1 MDQAFVRH
9 LPESKGDLQPVTN
22 GFPVSP
28 KLSLCVQT
36 LPESSTGVSTL
47 PHDHARNCLIPEP
60 KAFFKRNH

>member
-22 GFPVSP
+22 GFPVPP

-47 PHDHARNCLIPEP
+47 PHTIP
-60 KAFFKRNH
+60 FK